1 MILERI
7 KRPVGKGSERKAGK
21 PAALADSPASN
32 LYYHFCHVTM
42 CHDLSVTLL
51 CFTQKDQ

>member
-32 LYYHFCHVTM
+32 TYPMTGSTPHKVS
-42 CHDLSVTLL
+42 DTL
-51 CFTQKDQ
+51 